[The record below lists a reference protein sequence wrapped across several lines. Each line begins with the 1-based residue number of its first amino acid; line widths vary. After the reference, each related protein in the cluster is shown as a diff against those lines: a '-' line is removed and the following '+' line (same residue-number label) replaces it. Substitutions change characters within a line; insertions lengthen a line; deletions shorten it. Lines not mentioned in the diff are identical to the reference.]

1 MDIERSIPVGI
12 FERELFIARVRG
24 EEIINFD
31 VLRYVTESQLEA
43 FRDFDNIRE
52 YCRDL
57 WVEAVRAGNTE
68 ESLDDFTQSVIDDTD
83 MDDEENYPFKDG
95 SNTEKVS
102 EEQYEQANKF
112 IEEQYDD
119 IVGTWEASGWYSPV
133 SSFNKRKFSGW
144 DFIFE
149 DENAQKF
156 AKIYQK
162 MVERMGEK

>member
-1 MDIERSIPVGI
+1 MEIEKSIPVGI

-31 VLRYVTESQLEA
+31 VLRYVTESQLEDL
-43 FRDFDNIRE
+43 RDFDNIRE
-52 YCRDL
+52 HCRDL
-57 WVEAVRAGNTE
+57 WVEAVRAGDTE

-83 MDDEENYPFKDG
+83 MDDEENYPFKDD
-95 SNTEKVS
+95 SDTDKVS

-119 IVGTWEASGWYSPV
+119 IVGTWESSGWYCPG
-133 SSFNKRKFSGW
+133 SFNKGKFSGW